1 MALVSGTISNDI
13 DLVKRFWGFVF
24 LRSGTPITYAQF
36 RPSPQGMFLPVDFF
50 MHVQPTRSA
59 HVTSSTRCCPPTIS
73 SIPADHDELF
83 ELPARDFWVLF
94 FSVRAHPYLM
104 RSSALL
110 LKGC

>member
-1 MALVSGTISNDI
+1 MAFCLTFRKLRKSLEMVSGTISNDI

-83 ELPARDFWVLF
+83 ELPATQ
-94 FSVRAHPYLM
+94 
-104 RSSALL
+104 
-110 LKGC
+110 GGG